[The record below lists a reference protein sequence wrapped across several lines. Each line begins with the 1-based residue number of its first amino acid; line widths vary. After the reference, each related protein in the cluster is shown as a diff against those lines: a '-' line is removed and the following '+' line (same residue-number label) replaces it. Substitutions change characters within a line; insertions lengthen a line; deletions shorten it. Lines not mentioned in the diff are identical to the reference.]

1 MEPVVHLCSLS
12 KAFRGGP
19 PVLDGFDLKVDH
31 GEVFGLIGRNGSGK
45 TTALRI
51 LMGLL
56 RADHGIAHVLG
67 QDLWQA
73 DREHR
78 QRVAYVSQSQQ
89 LPDWLS
95 MRELAG
101 TSSRL
106 YRAWSRPFFAEILK
120 RWNLPPDRPVA
131 SLSGGNQRLA
141 AIALALSTRPEVL
154 VLDEPAAGLDP
165 IARRDLNQC
174 LIEVLGE
181 GSGCTIVLS
190 THLLADLERL
200 ATRVGIIEEGR
211 LVAEGAVEEWQRTM
225 RRLQIVFAQEQP
237 PRDFSIPGAIR
248 SRTLGPVVSALA
260 RIEDDSQ
267 LDGIRAIEGARVYVF
282 PLTLE
287 ELFVDWFQG
296 TPTLETHLTHPSRP
310 HG

>member
-1 MEPVVHLCSLS
+1 MEPAVHLCSLS
-12 KAFRGGP
+12 KRFRGGP
-19 PVLDGFDLKVDH
+19 PVLDGLDLKVGQ

-67 QDLWQA
+67 RDLWLA
-73 DREHR
+73 SRDHR

-95 MRELAG
+95 LRDLSA

-106 YRAWSRPFFAEILK
+106 YQTWSQPFFKEILQ
-120 RWNLPPDRPVA
+120 RWHLPTDQPISR
-131 SLSGGNQRLA
+131 LSGGNQRLA
-141 AIALALSTRPEVL
+141 AIALALSSRPEVL
-154 VLDEPAAGLDP
+154 ILDEPAAGLDP

-181 GSGCTIVLS
+181 GNGCTIVLS

-225 RRLQIVFAQEQP
+225 RRVQIVFSQEQP
-237 PRDFSIPGAIR
+237 PRDFSVPGAIR
-248 SRTLGPVVSALA
+248 SRTLGPVVNALA
-260 RIEDDSQ
+260 TIEDDSQ
-267 LDGIRAIEGARVYVF
+267 LDGVRAIDGARVYVF

-296 TPTLETHLTHPSRP
+296 APPLEPQPATPFQPP
-310 HG
+310 G

>member
-1 MEPVVHLCSLS
+1 MEPVVHLCSVS
-12 KAFRGGP
+12 KSFRGGP
-19 PVLDGFDLKVDH
+19 PILDGLELKVAH

-56 RADHGIAHVLG
+56 RADHGSTLVLG
-67 QDLWQA
+67 RDMWEA
-73 DREHR
+73 DRRHR

-89 LPDWLS
+89 LPDWLPI
-95 MRELAG
+95 RELAR

-106 YRAWSRPFFAEILK
+106 YDTWSQPLLDEILR
-120 RWNLPPDRPVA
+120 RWNLPADRA
-131 SLSGGNQRLA
+131 ISRLSGGNQRLA
-141 AIALALSTRPEVL
+141 AIALALATRPEVL

-174 LIEVLGE
+174 LIEVLDE
-181 GSGCTIVLS
+181 GAGCSIVLS

-200 ATRVGIIEEGR
+200 ATRVGIIEGGR
-211 LVAEGAVEEWQRTM
+211 LVAHGAVEEWQRTM
-225 RRLQIVFAQEQP
+225 RRIQIVFSQEQP
-237 PRDFSIPGAIR
+237 PRNFLIPGAIR

-260 RIEDDSQ
+260 RIEDDSE
-267 LDGIRAIEGARVYVF
+267 LDGIRAIEGARLYVF
-282 PLTLE
+282 PMTLE

-296 TPTLETHLTHPSRP
+296 STSVGSQGLDSNRNYR
-310 HG
+310 

>member
-1 MEPVVHLCSLS
+1 MAPVVHLCSVS
-12 KAFRGGP
+12 KSFRGGP
-19 PVLDGFDLKVDH
+19 PVLDGLELKVPR
-31 GEVFGLIGRNGSGK
+31 GEVLGLIGRNGSGK

-56 RADHGIAHVLG
+56 RADHGTARVLG
-67 QDLWQA
+67 RDMWEA
-73 DREHR
+73 DRHHR

-89 LPDWLS
+89 LPDWLPIQ
-95 MRELAG
+95 ELAR
-101 TSSRL
+101 TSSLL
-106 YRAWSRPFFAEILK
+106 YDSWDQPFLTEILR
-120 RWNLPPDRPVA
+120 RWNLRADQPISR
-131 SLSGGNQRLA
+131 LSGGNQRLA
-141 AIALALSTRPEVL
+141 AIALALATRPEVL

-181 GSGCTIVLS
+181 GTGCTIVLS

-200 ATRVGIIEEGR
+200 ATRVGIIEAGR

-225 RRLQIVFAQEQP
+225 RRVQIVFSQEHP
-237 PRDFSIPGAIR
+237 PRGFSIPGTIR

-260 RIEDDSQ
+260 RIEDESQ
-267 LDGIRAIEGARVYVF
+267 LDAIRAMDGARLYVF

-287 ELFVDWFQG
+287 ELFVDWYQG
-296 TPTLETHLTHPSRP
+296 STTLGNPGPDPDRH

>member
-1 MEPVVHLCSLS
+1 MEPVVHLCSVS
-12 KAFRGGP
+12 KSFRGGP
-19 PVLDGFDLKVDH
+19 SVLDGLELKISH

-56 RADHGIAHVLG
+56 RADHGSALVLG
-67 QDLWQA
+67 RDMWEA
-73 DREHR
+73 DRRHR

-89 LPDWLS
+89 LPDWLTVS
-95 MRELAG
+95 ELAR
-101 TSSRL
+101 TSRRL
-106 YRAWSRPFFAEILK
+106 YDTWDQAFLDEILH
-120 RWNLPPDRPVA
+120 RWNLPADRPI
-131 SLSGGNQRLA
+131 SRLSGGNQRLA
-141 AIALALSTRPEVL
+141 AIALALATRPEVL

-174 LIEVLGE
+174 LIDVLGE
-181 GSGCTIVLS
+181 GTGCTIVLS

-211 LVAEGAVEEWQRTM
+211 LVAEGEVEEWQRTM
-225 RRLQIVFAQEQP
+225 RRIQIVFSQEHP
-237 PRDFSIPGAIR
+237 PGDFLIPGAIR

-267 LDGIRAIEGARVYVF
+267 LDPIRSIEGARLYVF

-296 TPTLETHLTHPSRP
+296 STGIGNPGPDPQRNAR
-310 HG
+310 

>member
-1 MEPVVHLCSLS
+1 MEPVVHLCSVTKS
-12 KAFRGGP
+12 FREGP
-19 PVLDGFDLKVDH
+19 PVLDGLELKVAR

-56 RADHGIAHVLG
+56 RSDQGTAHVLG
-67 QDLWQA
+67 RDMWMA
-73 DREHR
+73 DRRHR

-89 LPDWLS
+89 LPDWLAI
-95 MRELAG
+95 RDLAR
-101 TSSRL
+101 TSSGL
-106 YRAWSRPFFAEILK
+106 YDTWSQPFLEEILH
-120 RWNLPPDRPVA
+120 RWDLSFDQPISR
-131 SLSGGNQRLA
+131 LSGGNQRLA
-141 AIALALSTRPEVL
+141 AIALALATRPEVL

-165 IARRDLNQC
+165 IARKDLNQC

-211 LVAEGAVEEWQRTM
+211 IVAEGAVEDWQRTM
-225 RRLQIVFAQEQP
+225 RRIQIVFSQEQP
-237 PRDFSIPGAIR
+237 PRDFFIPGAIR

-267 LDGIRAIEGARVYVF
+267 LDALRTIDGARLYIF

-296 TPTLETHLTHPSRP
+296 GATLGDHRAGPNHL

>member
-1 MEPVVHLCSLS
+1 MEPAVHLCSLS
-12 KAFRGGP
+12 KSFRGGP
-19 PVLDGFDLKVDH
+19 PVLDGFDLKIAQ

-56 RADHGIAHVLG
+56 RADHGIAQVLG
-67 QDLWQA
+67 QDLWHA
-73 DREHR
+73 DRRHR

-95 MRELAG
+95 LRELAG
-101 TSSRL
+101 ASSRL
-106 YRAWSRPFFAEILK
+106 YQAWNQPFFTEILQ
-120 RWNLPPDRPVA
+120 RWNLPPGQPISR
-131 SLSGGNQRLA
+131 LSGGNQRLA
-141 AIALALSTRPEVL
+141 AIALALATRPEVL

-211 LVAEGAVEEWQRTM
+211 LVAEGSVEEWQRTM
-225 RRLQIVFAQEQP
+225 RRVQIVFSQEQP
-237 PRDFSIPGAIR
+237 PRGFSIPGAIR
-248 SRTLGPVVSALA
+248 SRTLGPVVNALV
-260 RIEDDSQ
+260 RIEDESQ
-267 LDGIRAIEGARVYVF
+267 LDGIRALEGARLYVF

-296 TPTLETHLTHPSRP
+296 TPPLETHLNNPSRT